1 MSTRAGRPSRSAP
14 ARTSSHKTGAFSPAN
29 TFFCKKGL
37 TSAMPHAIIYKR
49 CGALAQLVA
58 RHNGIVEAKGSTP
71 LCSIRHKIRTFSC
84 KGFGFFYLE
93 MNRAHAHSRA
103 AACTDSSAERHANA
117 ASPPIAFVRGS
128 NARGEW
134 RRFRLLGALPRALCR
149 FTDRRRPS
157 PSRPRTRQPK
167 YPFAAKT
174 HGEWQ
179 R

>member
-1 MSTRAGRPSRSAP
+1 MQALA
-14 ARTSSHKTGAFSPAN
+14 
-29 TFFCKKGL
+29 CK
-37 TSAMPHAIIYKR
+37 
-49 CGALAQLVA
+49 CGALSFLRGKKLSISPLDRPHEVCYNIKLL
-58 RHNGIVEAKGSTP
+58 RGISAVGSAP
-71 LCSIRHKIRTFSC
+71 QWHCGGQ
-84 KGFGFFYLE
+84 GFDSLMLHSPQNPNLFLQKVRIFYFE

-157 PSRPRTRQPK
+157 PSRPRARQPK